1 MSPGLDSFQLKTCS
15 ITSYRSSNENNRWH
29 NLGTFCLNFQL
40 SSQTRADKSRRLLH
54 RRMARRRPVWN
65 ETLCRWRL
73 PCSRDDVDVDNVTDE
88 EAEQASVC
96 RWESSRSE
104 ACSCF
109 WLFCKTSASF
119 KFRWWL
125 LLFVSLSDKK
135 LREREKCFRRSCFVF
150 KRSGKSPRAAFS
162 AHSTF
167 LCRVCC
173 ISCRRLFSCRRRR
186 HCRRRCCRPYDRK
199 TQLLF
204 IHFVSTCVRVI
215 RGDVLIAAAT
225 TTVDNWCDWKK
236 KKKKEFLR

>member
-73 PCSRDDVDVDNVTDE
+73 PCSRDDVDDDNDDVTDE

-125 LLFVSLSDKK
+125 LLFVSLSDNIFDNLQKEKEKIARTWKVFSSK
-135 LREREKCFRRSCFVF
+135 LLRLQEIREITPGSIFGPFDF
-150 KRSGKSPRAAFS
+150 
-162 AHSTF
+162 
-167 LCRVCC
+167 
-173 ISCRRLFSCRRRR
+173 
-186 HCRRRCCRPYDRK
+186 
-199 TQLLF
+199 
-204 IHFVSTCVRVI
+204 FVSCLLHLVPSSFFLSSSSTLSSSLLSTVRQKNSVAVHSLCVNLCK
-215 RGDVLIAAAT
+215 GH
-225 TTVDNWCDWKK
+225 
-236 KKKKEFLR
+236 